1 MVASGGEV
9 INVNYTAIIE
19 DDGGCDDFSATINSA
34 VDLFGEEDLV
44 GVLDEVSTGWTGG
57 VSAGLSLLPAGA
69 GCLSCSTALQTVVA
83 PATVPQPVA
92 KCDASVSTYLDVPEI
107 DPRVLRG
114 VYCVDQDTCTADV
127 DINNGSWNP
136 DDPSDTLTLTQSPA
150 GPYSLD
156 DYDWISYSVNRNPV
170 DLTVTNSAG
179 GVDSC
184 SSAFVLEDCVAPEI
198 TGCPGP
204 VTLECAGPLAELD
217 GQPGALHDP
226 PAVTATDQCSALDSF
241 FTKLDFGLT
250 PYPLGET
257 PIEYFVVQQGE
268 VTQSSHGL
276 GMMYSTCA
284 PILVEGFVDEDLA
297 NALSQGNSTVT
308 VVDTGVPDVTGV
320 CPADQTL
327 ECTGNSSAVGT
338 YSLGEAT
345 DVCEGTLTPTCSS
358 IAGVPVES
366 GSRFGT
372 GTTPVDCAATDS
384 SGNSSSCR
392 FYISVEDT
400 QPPAISCP
408 ADQTLECTGNSSAVA
423 SYSPTATDA
432 CSNLYPITCNP
443 VSGASFNLG
452 TKHVSCQARDN
463 WDNQAT
469 CELSVTVQDTTR
481 PTLALVGNVPPI
493 ECGIESF
500 IDLGATVSDTCD
512 AALNGSTVS
521 GTGSVDTTTVG
532 SYSVS
537 YAATDASLNAANR
550 VTRTVSVVDTTRPTL
565 ALVGSVPPIECGIGS
580 FTDPGATISDVC
592 DAALNGSTVSGTGSV
607 DTTTVGSY
615 PVTYAATDASLNAAI
630 GVTRA
635 VSVVDTTP
643 PEISCPAD
651 ITVEPES
658 PQGTRVYF
666 AAASYSDVCDQN
678 LPTPTCPRSGTV
690 FDVGTET
697 VVSCSVADATSTS
710 ALSSSCSLTVKVLS
724 EAEVVES
731 LEGVVADLGDGEVV
745 NSGQARALMR
755 HLDSLLK
762 SIERGKTKPSCGKLS
777 GWFLQIETW
786 VADGHLTEGEAQPL
800 IDSATSL
807 WETLGCNGE

>member
-1 MVASGGEV
+1 
-9 INVNYTAIIE
+9 
-19 DDGGCDDFSATINSA
+19 
-34 VDLFGEEDLV
+34 
-44 GVLDEVSTGWTGG
+44 
-57 VSAGLSLLPAGA
+57 
-69 GCLSCSTALQTVVA
+69 
-83 PATVPQPVA
+83 
-92 KCDASVSTYLDVPEI
+92 
-107 DPRVLRG
+107 
-114 VYCVDQDTCTADV
+114 
-127 DINNGSWNP
+127 
-136 DDPSDTLTLTQSPA
+136 
-150 GPYSLD
+150 
-156 DYDWISYSVNRNPV
+156 
-170 DLTVTNSAG
+170 
-179 GVDSC
+179 
-184 SSAFVLEDCVAPEI
+184 
-198 TGCPGP
+198 
-204 VTLECAGPLAELD
+204 
-217 GQPGALHDP
+217 
-226 PAVTATDQCSALDSF
+226 
-241 FTKLDFGLT
+241 
-250 PYPLGET
+250 
-257 PIEYFVVQQGE
+257 
-268 VTQSSHGL
+268 
-276 GMMYSTCA
+276 
-284 PILVEGFVDEDLA
+284 
-297 NALSQGNSTVT
+297 
-308 VVDTGVPDVTGV
+308 
-320 CPADQTL
+320 
-327 ECTGNSSAVGT
+327 
-338 YSLGEAT
+338 
-345 DVCEGTLTPTCSS
+345 
-358 IAGVPVES
+358 
-366 GSRFGT
+366 
-372 GTTPVDCAATDS
+372 
-384 SGNSSSCR
+384 
-392 FYISVEDT
+392 
-400 QPPAISCP
+400 
-408 ADQTLECTGNSSAVA
+408 
-423 SYSPTATDA
+423 
-432 CSNLYPITCNP
+432 LYPITCNP

-500 IDLGATVSDTCD
+500 IDLGATVSDT
-512 AALNGSTVS
+512 
-521 GTGSVDTTTVG
+521 
-532 SYSVS
+532 
-537 YAATDASLNAANR
+537 
-550 VTRTVSVVDTTRPTL
+550 
-565 ALVGSVPPIECGIGS
+565 
-580 FTDPGATISDVC
+580 C